1 MEKILKFYKTEKEG
15 LWFIYLPEYIVAGGN
30 PVELQMVAGADEF
43 LDILGEGKDE
53 VDIQILNNPEGIQL
67 TQKLVRMDY
76 IPNQVGK
83 HYQDFMTN
91 KLMWLC
97 PVTLFI
103 FGEYPAEIYY
113 QKL

>member
-1 MEKILKFYKTEKEG
+1 MEKILQFYKTTTGEWFLDSPEYVKEG
-15 LWFIYLPEYIVAGGN
+15 GN
-30 PVELQMVAGADEF
+30 WAELQMVAGADEF
-43 LDILGEGKDE
+43 LDSLGEGKDF
-53 VDIQILNNPEGIQL
+53 VSVKVLSNPEGIQL

-97 PVTLFI
+97 PVTLFV